1 MNEDYRKGYR
11 DGFKDGIE
19 SEQERIREE
28 RILDDFKPPVKK
40 GGTPEVPGYPYK
52 QPYTPITPKP
62 NDPFYPQK
70 YPPYDYWYL
79 LVKCEVCGK
88 TGMVGNC
95 GRSDCP

>member
-19 SEQERIREE
+19 SEQERANKESSY
-28 RILDDFKPPVKK
+28 VS
-40 GGTPEVPGYPYK
+40 
-52 QPYTPITPKP
+52 P
-62 NDPFYPQK
+62 NDVPSWPIPNTPYNKPSYQ
-70 YPPYDYWYL
+70 PYDYWYL

-95 GRSDCP
+95 GKSNCPQPIYRIYG